1 MGELSAEYLPETGG
15 SARSNEDE
23 GCPHV
28 CLENSLAWR
37 VANTVREEGL
47 DPHEDYALIA
57 SLLA

>member
-15 SARSNEDE
+15 RARSNEDE
-23 GCPHV
+23 GCPRV
-28 CLENSLAWR
+28 CLESSLAWR
-37 VANTVREEGL
+37 VANTVRKEGL